1 VIETII
7 ISGIR
12 LDADTAKRL
21 FISTDKRFVV
31 PMSKYG
37 IPTSSDLIQIS
48 IPRDYAE
55 VKA

>member
-1 VIETII
+1 MIETII

-12 LDADTAKRL
+12 LDADTSKRV

-37 IPTSSDLIQIS
+37 LPTSSDLIQINV
-48 IPRDYAE
+48 PKDYA
-55 VKA
+55 VMS

>member
-1 VIETII
+1 MIETII

-12 LDADTAKRL
+12 LDADTSKRV

-31 PMSKYG
+31 PMNEYG
-37 IPTSSDLIQIS
+37 LPTSADLIQIS

-55 VKA
+55 VMS

>member
-1 VIETII
+1 MIETII

-37 IPTSSDLIQIS
+37 LPTSADLIQIS

>member
-1 VIETII
+1 MIETII

>member
-1 VIETII
+1 MIETII

-55 VKA
+55 VKV

>member
-1 VIETII
+1 MIETVI

-12 LDADTAKRL
+12 LDADTAKRV

-37 IPTSSDLIQIS
+37 LPTSSDLIQIS

>member
-1 VIETII
+1 MIETII

-31 PMSKYG
+31 PMNEYG
-37 IPTSSDLIQIS
+37 LPTSSDLIQIS

>member
-1 VIETII
+1 MIETII

-12 LDADTAKRL
+12 LDADTSKRV

-31 PMSKYG
+31 PMNEYG
-37 IPTSSDLIQIS
+37 LPTSSDLIQIS

-55 VKA
+55 VMS